1 MFATYL
7 SKWQVLPYRQT
18 LPVKQSFWDTPGITQ
33 LRQVVK
39 ESKLDAFQRAQFL
52 AASAPHS
59 GNWLLAL
66 PIASS
71 GLRLDDEAIRVA
83 VALRLGLDLGAP
95 HTCRCG
101 ALVDARGQHGLVY
114 KQAPSRIARHQQL
127 NDLVTLMK
135 TLAARLV
142 KCLVT
147 AEKGRLFSSGCRSQS
162 NVLM

>member
-83 VALRLGLDLGAP
+83 V
-95 HTCRCG
+95 
-101 ALVDARGQHGLVY
+101 
-114 KQAPSRIARHQQL
+114 
-127 NDLVTLMK
+127 
-135 TLAARLV
+135 
-142 KCLVT
+142 
-147 AEKGRLFSSGCRSQS
+147 
-162 NVLM
+162 